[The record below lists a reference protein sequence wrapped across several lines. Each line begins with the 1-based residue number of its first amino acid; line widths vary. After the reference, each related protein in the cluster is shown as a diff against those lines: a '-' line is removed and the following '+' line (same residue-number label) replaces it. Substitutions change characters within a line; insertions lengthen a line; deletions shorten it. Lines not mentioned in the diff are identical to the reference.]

1 MLKILLRA
9 RGTKAAAN
17 RLYAAVASQ
26 ARNPVFFV
34 RFGVPDTMDGRFDL
48 VCLHTWLVLGKLGS
62 HRTLAQAFVNAVFT
76 GFDEALRQSGTGD
89 IGMNRRLKT
98 LASAFYGRLEAYRST
113 STLEQLAEAIQRNV
127 FRGAADKAQQAHAL
141 ATYALESR
149 SRSTEAEIA
158 KGNVAFASLPT
169 I

>member
-1 MLKILLRA
+1 MLKTLLRA

-26 ARNPVFFV
+26 ARDPLFFE
-34 RFGVPDTMDGRFDL
+34 RLAAPDTMDGRFDL
-48 VCLHTWLVLGKLGS
+48 VCLHAWLVMDRLTS
-62 HRTLAQAFVNAVFT
+62 NRALAQAFVNAVFT

-98 LASAFYGRLEAYRST
+98 LAGAFYGRLEAYRAA
-113 STLEQLAEAIQRNV
+113 STLEELADAIQRNL
-127 FRGAADKAQQAHAL
+127 FRGAANRAAQARAL
-141 ATYALESR
+141 ATYASKSR
-149 SRSTEAEIA
+149 SCLTEAEIA
-158 KGNVAFASLPT
+158 TGNIVFASVPT